1 MVGLLNHWDANQ
13 VHKHE
18 LLKMEE
24 RVLRTLGFNF
34 EWTTPLHFIQRFERL
49 FGTDKVDEDKQS
61 LIIRA
66 ST

>member
-1 MVGLLNHWDANQ
+1 M
-13 VHKHE
+13 HKHE